1 MELVLEN
8 PSLLK
13 KSMEIISD
21 IVLEATLVFKKDY
34 MEMVALNSNNVV
46 MVVFRLLSTNFDKY
60 ELTEEKKISLSLEHL
75 SNVLKRCDDKAK
87 LTMEVKDN
95 AKLRIVS
102 EGKNKK
108 EKIRAKSVLI
118 RGRSSFLYRHKGQDH
133 FATVRRQR

>member
-102 EGKNKK
+102 E
-108 EKIRAKSVLI
+108 
-118 RGRSSFLYRHKGQDH
+118 
-133 FATVRRQR
+133 